1 MKIYIAGQITGL
13 DAAEAVRLF
22 GAADALLTKA
32 GHEPLNPIEMV
43 DQDPTREYEDLLL
56 EALTIVLV
64 MAEAVYMLAN
74 WRDSKG
80 ARAEHAIAE
89 IFNKPIY
96 YEATALP
103 IGNDSP
109 ELSKQ
114 F

>member
-1 MKIYIAGQITGL
+1 LI
-13 DAAEAVRLF
+13 
-22 GAADALLTKA
+22 
-32 GHEPLNPIEMV
+32 
-43 DQDPTREYEDLLL
+43 

-96 YEATALP
+96 YAATELP
-103 IGNDSP
+103 RGS
-109 ELSKQ
+109 EQ